1 MGSGKALV
9 MASTEA
15 VHLEQKNLEEE
26 NTMEHKS
33 PAAAGHINS
42 GEELLD
48 MPSDDEGVSPPNATL
63 SQGQRGPPDIS
74 PPATPTGR
82 QASVSVR
89 DCTYTAICKFRI
101 SERVAP
107 NLMGGELLKA
117 GDCGSLYC
125 DGDSRYVL
133 CFTKFDFGM
142 KQNIMFSFNPNS
154 WECRCCPGKV
164 LPKQSTGSHSEPK
177 TFILSDQNFPA
188 SCLPS
193 LVLLFCV

>member
-1 MGSGKALV
+1 MSRDQ
-9 MASTEA
+9 EA
-15 VHLEQKNLEEE
+15 EAEQ
-26 NTMEHKS
+26 
-33 PAAAGHINS
+33 
-42 GEELLD
+42 LLD
-48 MPSDDEGVSPPNATL
+48 MEDESEQLSASAPPAATL

-164 LPKQSTGSHSEPK
+164 LPKQSTGSHSEPSPAWFFSSVSEDHQGRIRIRTT
-177 TFILSDQNFPA
+177 TFRCQQGQQS
-188 SCLPS
+188 
-193 LVLLFCV
+193 